1 VTEPRTFRRPYEVAV
16 VVHRP
21 AQESPE
27 YLVVLRSP
35 ERHGYWHLVAGGVE
49 WGEEP
54 ATAAAR
60 ELREET
66 GLAAPVVRL
75 PLTVAYDLSEE
86 PEELRR
92 RFPPGTEQVELGL
105 FLAEAPAGWEPVLDD
120 EHVEHRWL
128 RVAAAVALLRWPE
141 PQEAVRVA
149 DALLGAES

>member
-21 AQESPE
+21 AQEWPE

-128 RVAAAVALLRWPE
+128 RAAAAVALLRWPE

>member
-1 VTEPRTFRRPYEVAV
+1 MTGPGTFRRPYEVAV

-21 AQESPE
+21 AQERHE

-35 ERHGYWHLVAGGVE
+35 ERHGYWHLVAGGVG

-54 ATAAAR
+54 STAAAR

-66 GLAAPVVRL
+66 GLAAPVVHL
-75 PLTVAYDLSEE
+75 PLTLSYDLSEE

-105 FLAEAPAGWEPVLDD
+105 YRAEAPAGWEPVLDE
-120 EHVEHRWL
+120 EHVDHRWL
-128 RVAAAVALLRWPE
+128 PAAAAVALLRWPE

-149 DALLGAES
+149 DALLGAGS